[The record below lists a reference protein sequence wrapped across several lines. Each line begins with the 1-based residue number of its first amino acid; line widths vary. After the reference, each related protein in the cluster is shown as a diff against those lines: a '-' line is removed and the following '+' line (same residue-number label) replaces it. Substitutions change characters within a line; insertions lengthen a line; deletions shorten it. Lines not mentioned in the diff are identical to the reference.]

1 MLRVF
6 CHQVTWLALVAL
18 LGAYLSGPLS
28 AAGQV
33 TRPRRVGIP
42 AGSAAGSAGPEIR
55 IALVTNADFATV
67 TCEGPMACSAGE
79 QPDDVL
85 PITAG
90 KATVQLEVGSR
101 PAPDR
106 GAERYRVEAASFRS
120 REAATAAASRLREQV
135 AGPVTT
141 RYDAREQAY
150 VVVVGDCAAPED
162 AEALMVSVVNA
173 GFRRPVIT
181 RDVAPGASFPR
192 LGPHLG
198 VTAEGGSAL
207 LRGAQ
212 RCTFIAL
219 EEERAPLRFSGQS
232 YRGRIEVFLNRRGR
246 LTVVNV
252 VPLEAY
258 LRGVVPN
265 ELSPTVFSHLEA
277 LKAQA
282 IAARTYA
289 LKNRGKYAAEGY
301 DLLPTAASQ
310 VYRGQG
316 SEHPLSD
323 RAVLETRGIV
333 ATYHGEPI
341 DALYTST
348 SGGRTESSEYVFG
361 APQPYLKSVL
371 VAPAPQVRA
380 TRWVTSSH
388 SVEHWQD
395 PEARLLARDWAL
407 LRILGFTLPE
417 RPGAAYFTAPATARE
432 VTLWLNRAARLASAG
447 QGERP
452 TGTVLRLEGFVPA
465 LLAALYGTESPARLV
480 TPEDARYW
488 LGTEAERFPSEARP
502 ALAYLVREN
511 ILRPTALLN
520 AGRPLT
526 RGLVL
531 SLLAR
536 TLLARGIPALQSGT
550 ARPYDGTALTVR
562 LGKGKDD
569 QRWTVAPDAYL
580 FRTFGGECLPVE
592 RVEIIG
598 GEAVRL
604 YADQDGRVRY
614 LEVSPVLNGATGDRT
629 SQFSWW
635 EVRLSLSELQA
646 QLAKAG
652 VSVGDIRELKPLA
665 RGDSGRVARL
675 QVVGVS
681 GTSILTGLRIRSAL
695 GIRENL
701 FVILHERDAD
711 GRLTGV
717 RFIGRGWGHG
727 VGMCQVGAY
736 GLAVE
741 GYTHEQILKHFYTGI
756 ALTRLYP

>member
-1 MLRVF
+1 MLV
-6 CHQVTWLALVAL
+6 VL
-18 LGAYLSGPLS
+18 LGLCLP

-33 TRPRRVGIP
+33 TRPRQVSAPP
-42 AGSAAGSAGPEIR
+42 AAPSVEAAPSGVEPEIR
-55 IALVTNADFATV
+55 IALITNADFATI
-67 TCEGPMACSAGE
+67 TCEGPMACSTD
-79 QPDDVL
+79 QTDDFL
-85 PITAG
+85 PLTAR
-90 KATVQLEVGSR
+90 KATVQLEFASR
-101 PAPDR
+101 PGPGR
-106 GAERYRVEAASFRS
+106 GAERYRVEVASFKSHEAAS
-120 REAATAAASRLREQV
+120 EAVVRLRERV

-141 RYDAREQAY
+141 RYDVRRQAY

-181 RDVAPGASFPR
+181 CDVAPTPAK
-192 LGPHLG
+192 LGLG
-198 VTAEGGSAL
+198 VTAEGGSSL

-219 EEERAPLRFSGQS
+219 EEERAPLRVAGQP

-265 ELSPTVFSHLEA
+265 ELSPTVFSNLEA

-310 VYRGQG
+310 VYRGQA

-333 ATYHGEPI
+333 ATYNGEPI

-361 APQPYLKSVL
+361 TPQPYLKSVL
-371 VAPAPQVRA
+371 VAPVPQVRA
-380 TRWVTSSH
+380 GRWIVSSQ

-395 PEARLLARDWAL
+395 PEVRLLARDWAL
-407 LRILGFTLPE
+407 LRVLGFNLPE
-417 RPGAAYFTAPATARE
+417 RPSAAYFTAPATVRE
-432 VTLWLNRAARLASAG
+432 VTLWLNRAARLATTGPS
-447 QGERP
+447 ERP
-452 TGTVLRLEGFVPA
+452 AGTVLRLSGFVQA
-465 LLAALYGTESPARLV
+465 LMAALYGTESPARLV

-488 LGTEAERFPSEARP
+488 LGTEAERFPPEAQP

-511 ILRPTALLN
+511 ILRPTTLLH

-526 RGLVL
+526 RGVAL

-536 TLLARGIPALQSGT
+536 SLLARGIPALQSGT

-580 FRTFGGECLPVE
+580 FRTFG
-592 RVEIIG
+592 R
-598 GEAVRL
+598 
-604 YADQDGRVRY
+604 
-614 LEVSPVLNGATGDRT
+614 
-629 SQFSWW
+629 
-635 EVRLSLSELQA
+635 
-646 QLAKAG
+646 
-652 VSVGDIRELKPLA
+652 
-665 RGDSGRVARL
+665 
-675 QVVGVS
+675 
-681 GTSILTGLRIRSAL
+681 
-695 GIRENL
+695 
-701 FVILHERDAD
+701 
-711 GRLTGV
+711 
-717 RFIGRGWGHG
+717 
-727 VGMCQVGAY
+727 
-736 GLAVE
+736 
-741 GYTHEQILKHFYTGI
+741 
-756 ALTRLYP
+756 